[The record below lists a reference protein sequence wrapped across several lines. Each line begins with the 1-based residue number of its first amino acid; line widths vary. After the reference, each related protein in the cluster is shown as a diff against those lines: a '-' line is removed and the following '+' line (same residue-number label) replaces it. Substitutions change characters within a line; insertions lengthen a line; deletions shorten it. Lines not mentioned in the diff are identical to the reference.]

1 MTSAPLPKNQGI
13 RSLNY
18 SVGLW
23 VVYICKRDLRPN
35 LVIEILQ
42 HGTIKI
48 LGIVDGDL
56 LRNPVATDDVLPEE
70 FLDGGGGYVC
80 YRLHFNPFS
89 EVFHC
94 DDGKS
99 VISPCW
105 CKFTNDIDAPPLQRL
120 GWGYQL

>member
-56 LRNPVATDDVLPEE
+56 LRNSVAIDDVLPEE

-80 YRLHFNPFS
+80 YRLRFNPFS

-99 VISPCW
+99 VISLCW
-105 CKFTNDIDAPPLQRL
+105 CKFTNDIDAPPLQRP

>member
-13 RSLNY
+13 CSLNY

-56 LRNPVATDDVLPEE
+56 LRNSVAIDDVLPEE

-99 VISPCW
+99 VISLCW
-105 CKFTNDIDAPPLQRL
+105 CKFTNDIDAPPLQRP

>member
-1 MTSAPLPKNQGI
+1 MTSALLPKNQGI

-23 VVYICKRDLRPN
+23 VAYICKRDLRPN

-56 LRNPVATDDVLPEE
+56 LRNSVAIDDVLPEE

-99 VISPCW
+99 VISLCW
-105 CKFTNDIDAPPLQRL
+105 CKFTNDIDAPPLQRP